1 MAAISPNLIAAEP
14 GIDTVADA
22 LCDASGAAADHG
34 RRAAGAAVNWSR
46 SWDESFGDEL
56 MDRVLALLGGPEDR

>member
-1 MAAISPNLIAAEP
+1 
-14 GIDTVADA
+14 VADA